1 MILADFAVL
10 CPQVQHDAD
19 AAELHRLI
27 SAVKADFARQQ
38 LMLER
43 LYRLAQI
50 TSPAAVAAK
59 AATAAAAGPKQQ
71 PRQEPAKALS
81 AATAKAKAAPPV
93 KPPTQQRPPSRSD
106 SIAEEVTE
114 GTALTS

>member
-1 MILADFAVL
+1 MTLGGIAVL

-59 AATAAAAGPKQQ
+59 AATATAAPKQQ
-71 PRQEPAKALS
+71 PAK

-106 SIAEEVTE
+106 SIAEEVTD
-114 GTALTS
+114 GKLLPLLLI